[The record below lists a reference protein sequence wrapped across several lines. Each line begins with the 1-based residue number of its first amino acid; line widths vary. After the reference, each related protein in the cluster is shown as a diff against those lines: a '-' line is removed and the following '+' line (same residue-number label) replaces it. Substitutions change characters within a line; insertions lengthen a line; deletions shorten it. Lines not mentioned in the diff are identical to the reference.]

1 MGTIPV
7 DEIMRLPVEDRLR
20 LAEVIWDSVRS
31 NPDGLPLSDA
41 QRAELDRRLE
51 VYRSDPRA
59 GDDPDTVLARFPKSK

>member
-20 LAEVIWDSVRS
+20 LAEVIWDSIRS
-31 NPDGLPLSDA
+31 NPGDLPLSEA

-51 VYRSDPRA
+51 AYGADPRA
-59 GDDPDTVLARFPKSK
+59 GDDPETVLARVPKLK